1 MVAVEKPLL
10 RVLSVSSYLTRIAH
24 APYYIAICNLSGCS
38 DIFTHYLIND
48 TIFGNALPNIKCV
61 FYLSL
66 QLASEKNS
74 HFKKNLSRYDH
85 KCTYVYFES
94 IGRLS
99 YLTQR
104 ACAVLHCHL

>member
-24 APYYIAICNLSGCS
+24 APYYIGICNLSGCS
-38 DIFTHYLIND
+38 DTFTHYLINE

-66 QLASEKNS
+66 QLASERFLILRRIYRDMIINV
-74 HFKKNLSRYDH
+74 HA
-85 KCTYVYFES
+85 S
-94 IGRLS
+94 ILRVSVGL
-99 YLTQR
+99 
-104 ACAVLHCHL
+104 VI